1 MTLLANADSVHMK
14 NLIQVEVLREELLPI
29 RPILKTWTELV
40 LKYSDSFPQDD
51 ACYWFNERANISMLA
66 AAAWKTRGDW
76 LALEEFSTY
85 KHGEDSAL
93 KNGRCDLWI
102 SRTNSETSF
111 AIEAKQVWQGI
122 GDFVGDRY
130 QRVREGMACARKDA
144 SKLHKTEAKTR
155 VAGCF
160 VVPSIP
166 ASQVNGESFR
176 KRLAKWLKDLQGE
189 VHADAIASVFPESSE
204 LLEAGNGRIY
214 PGVCLLLNVRMRAI
228 RVSKKEI

>member
-1 MTLLANADSVHMK
+1 MG
-14 NLIQVEVLREELLPI
+14 NLIEVKVLREELVPM
-29 RPILKTWTELV
+29 RPILKTWTGLV
-40 LKYSDSFPQDD
+40 LKYSDTFQGD

-85 KHGEDSAL
+85 KHGEDAAL

-102 SRTNSETSF
+102 SRPDGETSF

-122 GDFVGDRY
+122 GDRVGDRY
-130 QRVREGMACARKDA
+130 QRVCEGMARALRDA
-144 SKLHKTEAKTR
+144 SKLHKTEARIR

-166 ASQVNGESFR
+166 ASQANGCSSR
-176 KRLAKWLKDLQGE
+176 RWLATWLKDLQKA
-189 VHADAIASVFPESSE
+189 VHADAIASVFPKSSE

-214 PGVCLLLNVRMRAI
+214 PGVCLILKVRMRAI
-228 RVSKKEI
+228 RANKRVALETRLPA

>member
-1 MTLLANADSVHMK
+1 MQVSV
-14 NLIQVEVLREELLPI
+14 VREELVPL

-40 LKYSDSFPQDD
+40 LKYSNSFPQGD

-85 KHGEDSAL
+85 KHGEDAAL

-102 SRTNSETSF
+102 SHPSNDMSF
-111 AIEAKQVWQGI
+111 AIEAKQVWQRI
-122 GDFVGDRY
+122 GGRVDDEY
-130 QRVREGMACARKDA
+130 KRVREGMTRALMDA
-144 SKLHKTEAKTR
+144 SKLHKTEARTR

-166 ASQVNGESFR
+166 ASQAKGEGFR
-176 KRLAKWLKDLQGE
+176 RSLTKWLKDLQEE
-189 VHADAIASVFPESSE
+189 VPAHAIASVFPESSE
-204 LLEAGNGRIY
+204 SLEASNGRIY
-214 PGVCLLLNVRMRAI
+214 PGVCLLLKVRMRAI
-228 RVSKKEI
+228 RGKKSGA

>member
-1 MTLLANADSVHMK
+1 MG
-14 NLIQVEVLREELLPI
+14 NLIQVEVFREELVPL

-40 LKYSDSFPQDD
+40 LRYSDTFPQDD
-51 ACYWFNERANISMLA
+51 ACYWFNERANVSMLA

-85 KHGEDSAL
+85 KYGEDAAL

-102 SRTNSETSF
+102 SRPNNDTSF
-111 AIEAKQVWQGI
+111 AIEAKQVWQRI
-122 GDFVGDRY
+122 GDRVEDTY
-130 QRVREGMACARKDA
+130 QRVREGMTRARRDA

-166 ASQVNGESFR
+166 ASQAKGESFR
-176 KRLAKWLKDLQGE
+176 KSLAKWLKDLQE
-189 VHADAIASVFPESSE
+189 NVPADAIASVFPESSE
-204 LLEAGNGRIY
+204 SLEAGNGRIY

-228 RVSKKEI
+228 RVKKKG